1 MTRARTVLG
10 FLLTGVLLVTAT
22 AYVLGRRGEAAAAP
36 DGLRLRL
43 DRHGTVVYVDRD
55 RVRQL
60 TPRGAGVGDGPTCQR
75 AATARSTLICVRT
88 RPGPLSAQSAQ
99 VRVYTGG
106 ARGPEVT
113 LPVWGA
119 PSRARVSPSGQ
130 LVTWTVF
137 RTGDSYAVPGRFSTT
152 AGIYDL
158 RDGHHY
164 GSLEDFEPFV
174 DGERY
179 REQDVNFWGVTF
191 AADDR
196 TFYAT
201 MASQGRTWLM
211 RGDLVRR
218 TLTAVRRN
226 VECPSL
232 SPDGRR
238 IAYKKR
244 TKDGRWRL
252 HVLRLGGGAAAR
264 GSGGGPGV
272 REDVALAETAH
283 VDDQP
288 AWLDDATLAYARP
301 VDGTPTLF
309 TVPADGSGRPRRLA
323 AGSSPTPATG

>member
-1 MTRARTVLG
+1 MTRARTLLG
-10 FLLTGVLLVTAT
+10 VLLTVVLLVTAA
-22 AYVLGRRGEAAAAP
+22 AYVLWRRGEAAAAQ
-36 DGLRLRL
+36 DGLHLRL

-55 RVRQL
+55 RVRQV
-60 TPRGAGVGDGPTCQR
+60 TPRGTAIGDGPTCQR

-106 ARGPEVT
+106 AREPEVT

-119 PSRARVSPSGQ
+119 PSRARVSPSGH
-130 LVTWTVF
+130 LVSWTVF

-152 AGIYDL
+152 AGVYDL

-164 GSLEDFEPFV
+164 GSLEDFEPIV

-201 MASQGRTWLM
+201 MASKGRTWLM

-244 TKDGRWRL
+244 TEHGRWRL
-252 HVLRLGGGAAAR
+252 HVLRLGRGAR
-264 GSGGGPGV
+264 PVV
-272 REDVALAETAH
+272 RADVALAETAH

-288 AWLDDATLAYARP
+288 AWLDDDTLAYARP

-309 TVPADGSGRPRRLA
+309 TVPADGSGRPHRFA